1 MNVQLNFSKE
11 ELDLMRE
18 VMFEHKIAL
27 KKERNK
33 STDREEVS
41 LLNDQINTIEMEIL
55 PKLGN
60 C

>member
-27 KKERNK
+27 KRERNK
-33 STDREEVS
+33 SNDREEVS
-41 LLNDQINTIEMEIL
+41 ILNDQINTIEMEIL
-55 PKLGN
+55 PKLGD